1 MCCTLQ
7 LAGKLVRPGRL
18 NAVAPGLLV
27 HVTDQ
32 ITGRRFLVD
41 TGAAVSIIPH
51 SSTLPAG
58 GQRLTGPSGLPI
70 QCWGEVKLQVRFS
83 GRLFTW
89 RFLQAAVSFPILG
102 VDFLRAHNLLV
113 DVTAGRLTDGF
124 SGEHLAAVS
133 SPSGPT
139 ASVVYAATAHNVGRV
154 FPLPGASPPSPGSS
168 PPSAGSSPPP
178 SSSSPPS
185 PGTSPPSSPPA
196 VQPGPDSIQQLLGDF
211 QDVVNQSQRLPASS
225 HGVEHFLQTTGPPIA
240 SPFRRLDAEKLAIAK
255 AEFADLE
262 SQGIVRRSSS
272 PWASP
277 LHMVEKAD
285 GSWRP
290 CGDYRRLN
298 GVTVPDTYP
307 LPNMMDFSA
316 RVSGCRWFSKI
327 DLRKG
332 YHQIPMHPADIEK
345 TAIITPFGLFEYTRM
360 TFGMRNAGSTFQRMM
375 DRVLANLDAAF
386 AYLDDVLVGSR
397 TREEHFLHLRQVFQ
411 RLREAGLVI
420 NSSKCV
426 FAAQEMDFLGHHITS
441 GGITPITSKVQA
453 LQDHPQPTTVKQLQ
467 AFLGVVNFYRRF
479 LPAAAHMLRPLTDAL
494 RGGLKPAAQITWTEE
509 MQKAFGDVKAA
520 LCKTVQLAH
529 PSPAAELALM
539 VDASADHVGAAL
551 HQRLDTS
558 SPWQPL
564 GFFSRKLDS
573 AQVKYSA
580 FDRELLACCTG
591 IRHFR
596 YMLEG
601 RRFIIFTDH
610 KPLTFALHKVADP
623 WTARQS
629 RHLGYVAEFTSDIR
643 HVPGKENV
651 VADLLS
657 RPPPASNPAVL
668 SAVAASSAQ
677 VNWAALAQG
686 QASCEATQKL
696 SSSSSLQLQQHVLG
710 GVLVLC
716 DVSTGVVRP
725 VIPEGHRREI
735 FNSVHGLAHPGVRAT
750 RRLLA
755 ARFVWRG
762 MASDAAAWCR
772 DCQQCARAKT
782 TTQYKAPVQP
792 IPVPATRFSHVH
804 VDLVGPLPVSMEGYQ
819 YLFTIVDRTT
829 RWLEAVPLKV
839 MTAEACVAAFVGT
852 WVSRFGVP
860 VTITSDQGRQFTS
873 AVWSG
878 LSQRLGVEH
887 ITTTAYH
894 PQSNGMVERA
904 HRQLKDALRARLAGN
919 AWPDHLPWVLL
930 GLRAAPKEDSG
941 VSSAELVYGT
951 ALSLPAQF
959 AGADETPPEVVAERV
974 QEAVGPPTRR
984 SYAAVAASPPAALL
998 AADFVYVRRGGVLP
1012 PLTPVYAGPYSVV
1025 KRGDKFFSIKIGG
1038 RTEVVSVDR
1047 LKPHVG
1053 AAPVTPAAPPVRGR
1067 PPAALPGQIR
1077 SP

>member
-1 MCCTLQ
+1 VCGSLQ
-7 LAGKLVRPGRL
+7 LAGKLGRPGRL
-18 NAVAPGLLV
+18 NAVVPGLLV
-27 HVTDQ
+27 HITDQ

-51 SSTLPAG
+51 TSTLPAG
-58 GQRLTGPSGLPI
+58 GQQLSGPSGSPI
-70 QCWGEVKLQVRFS
+70 KCWGEANLQLRFS
-83 GRLFTW
+83 GRLFSWT
-89 RFLQAAVSFPILG
+89 FLQAAVAFPILG
-102 VDFLRAHNLLV
+102 VDFLRAHSLLV
-113 DVTAGRLTDGF
+113 DVTAGRLVDGV
-124 SGEHLAAVS
+124 SGDFLALVS

-139 ASVVYAATAHNVGRV
+139 ASVVVQGAARDAGLVPPLPGRS
-154 FPLPGASPPSPGSS
+154 PPSPGASPPSPGSS
-168 PPSAGSSPPP
+168 PPS
-178 SSSSPPS
+178 
-185 PGTSPPSSPPA
+185 PGPSSPSVAFSTPPGSPPA
-196 VQPGPDSIQQLLGDF
+196 QPVADSVQRILSDF
-211 QDVVNQSQRLPASS
+211 SEVVNPSQVLPASS

-255 AEFADLE
+255 AEFAELE
-262 SQGIVRRSSS
+262 KQGIVRRSSS

-316 RVSGCRWFSKI
+316 RVAGCRWFSKI

-332 YHQIPMHPADIEK
+332 YHQIPMHPADVEK

-375 DRVLANLDAAF
+375 DRVLAGLDVAF
-386 AYLDDVLVGSR
+386 AYLDDILVGSP
-397 TREEHFLHLRQVFQ
+397 TLEEHFVHLRQVFQ
-411 RLREAGLVI
+411 RILDAGLVI
-420 NSSKCV
+420 NGGKCV
-426 FAAQEMDFLGHHITS
+426 FAVEELDFLGHHVTS
-441 GGITPITSKVQA
+441 SGIRPIASKVEA
-453 LQDHPQPTTVKQLQ
+453 LQHHPLPGTVKQLQ

-479 LPAAAHMLRPLTDAL
+479 VPAAAHLLRPLTDAL
-494 RGGLKPAAQITWTEE
+494 KGGLKPAAPLTWTEE
-509 MQKAFGDVKAA
+509 MKTAFEASKAS

-551 HQRLDTS
+551 HQRGAPT

-564 GFFSRKLDS
+564 GFFSRKLS
-573 AQVKYSA
+573 PAQIKYSA
-580 FDRELLACCTG
+580 FDRELLACCEG

-601 RRFIIFTDH
+601 RRFTIYTDH
-610 KPLTFALHKVADP
+610 KPLTFALQKVADP

-657 RPPPASNPAVL
+657 RPPSVVQPAVL

-677 VNWAALAQG
+677 VDFAALARAQETCT
-686 QASCEATQKL
+686 STQKL
-696 SSSSSLQLQQHVLG
+696 FSSSSLQLQQHVLR
-710 GVLVLC
+710 GVPVLC
-716 DVSTGVVRP
+716 DVSTGIVRP
-725 VIPEGHRREI
+725 VVPEGHRRAI
-735 FNSVHGLAHPGVRAT
+735 FDSVHGLAHPGVRAT
-750 RRLLA
+750 RRLLS

-772 DCQQCARAKT
+772 DCQHCARAKT
-782 TTQYKAPVQP
+782 TSQYTAPVQP

-804 VDLVGPLPVSMEGYQ
+804 VDLVGPLPVSSEGYQ

-829 RWLEAVPLKV
+829 RWLEAVPLRT
-839 MTAEACVAAFVGT
+839 MTADSCVAAFVGT

-860 VTITSDQGRQFTS
+860 ATLTSDQGRQFTS
-873 AVWSG
+873 AVWSQ
-878 LSQRLGVEH
+878 LSQHLGIKHV
-887 ITTTAYH
+887 TTTAYH

-919 AWPDHLPWVLL
+919 AWPDHLPYVLL

-959 AGADETPPEVVAERV
+959 VGAQETPPEVAAERV
-974 QEAVGPPTRR
+974 RTAVAPPTRP
-984 SYAAVAASPPAALL
+984 SYAAVAASPPASLL
-998 AADFVYVRRGGVLP
+998 TAEYVYVRRGGVLP
-1012 PLTPVYAGPYSVV
+1012 PLSPAYSGPFRVV
-1025 KRGDKFFSIKIGG
+1025 SRCPKFFSVQIGT
-1038 RTEVVSVDR
+1038 RVEVITVDR

-1053 AAPVTPAAPPVRGR
+1053 AAPVQPAAPPLRGR
-1067 PPAALPGQIR
+1067 PPASLHVLDSAH
-1077 SP
+1077 